1 MRAGFSQQEAGD
13 ASVESWQP
21 MAVATLQAEEKFSKG
36 EVLPP
41 SDASRYIALACAFVV
56 LEAVA
61 TAPRVSPP
69 SPKLKSLQDGKRPS
83 QKKTSRAARL
93 CESYFACLQASG
105 AASAGRAGCGTH
117 TTLGAHASGRIWFGS
132 VQEALIFSWAWPARN
147 FATVLQHWGLKV

>member
-1 MRAGFSQQEAGD
+1 MTRALNPGSQ
-13 ASVESWQP
+13 WQ
-21 MAVATLQAEEKFSKG
+21 
-36 EVLPP
+36 LPRCRP
-41 SDASRYIALACAFVV
+41 RRSSQKVRFCRLLMHPGALACAFVV

-83 QKKTSRAARL
+83 KKKTSRAARL

-117 TTLGAHASGRIWFGS
+117 ATLGAHASGRIWFGS

-147 FATVLQHWGLKV
+147 FATVLQHWGLKI